1 MHNIIFEGEYKS
13 GNRWNGKYKEFNEY
27 NNNLRAEG
35 KYIEAKKIIDR
46 KWDWSGMTIYNSLF
60 DN

>member
-1 MHNIIFEGEYKS
+1 M
-13 GNRWNGKYKEFNEY
+13 FNEY
-27 NNNLRAEG
+27 NNNLNSEG
-35 KYIEAKKIIDR
+35 KKIIDL